1 MNNSEDHPSLVF
13 STNHWQVGHRR
24 DARYPGYLIASSRH
38 QCSEL
43 FSLPDEAL
51 AQLGTTLAR
60 TERILRTAYSPMK
73 VIFYKL
79 GFSSGF
85 SCHFHIAPVTREL
98 MEEVARHPDYASDPD
113 GNDAMLFLS
122 RVYCERALSLQEH
135 ASQQD
140 TVQHLRAIER
150 SRP

>member
-1 MNNSEDHPSLVF
+1 MNSPEDHPSLVF
-13 STNHWQVGHRR
+13 STNHWQVVHRR

-38 QCSEL
+38 QSSEL

-51 AQLGTTLAR
+51 AELGATLAR
-60 TERILRTAYSPMK
+60 TERILRTAYAPMK

-98 MEEVARHPDYASDPD
+98 MEEVARHPDYDSDPD
-113 GNDAMLFLS
+113 GNDAILF
-122 RVYCERALSLQEH
+122 
-135 ASQQD
+135 SQSCL
-140 TVQHLRAIER
+140 LRAR
-150 SRP
+150 AFPSGTRRTAKDRPTP

>member
-1 MNNSEDHPSLVF
+1 
-13 STNHWQVGHRR
+13 
-24 DARYPGYLIASSRH
+24 
-38 QCSEL
+38 
-43 FSLPDEAL
+43 
-51 AQLGTTLAR
+51 
-60 TERILRTAYSPMK
+60 MK

-98 MEEVARHPDYASDPD
+98 MEEVARHPDYDSDPD
-113 GNDAMLFLS
+113 GNDAILFLS
-122 RVYCERALSLQEH
+122 RVYCERALSPQEH
-135 ASQQD
+135 ASQQK